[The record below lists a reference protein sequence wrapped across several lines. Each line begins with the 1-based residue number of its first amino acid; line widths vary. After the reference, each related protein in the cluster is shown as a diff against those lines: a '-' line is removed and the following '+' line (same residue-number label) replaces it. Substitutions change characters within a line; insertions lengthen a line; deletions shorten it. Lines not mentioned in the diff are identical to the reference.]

1 VVKRPQQLTP
11 LEWDILL
18 AVLQF
23 TEFPVTVRQ
32 VLEKAYPNGEKA
44 YTTVQTVMNHLTE
57 KSYLIRQKM
66 GPLNVYRPNI
76 SVQEIRGKEMG
87 RLVEKIFGGSFLSMA
102 SYLINSGQLTVEEL
116 AELKTLLNQKNK
128 EKGDE

>member
-1 VVKRPQQLTP
+1 MKRPQQLTP